1 MKAYRPY
8 IIKDIVLIACCL
20 ISLFVISPKVSNLS
34 TYKKSVA
41 TLDEKKANVLTLTG
55 ITAGASFA
63 VSALGDDTGS
73 PIANKLADFSGYF
86 LVITVAIY
94 IEEWLMAI
102 SGVLAFRLIIPL
114 GCILLLILSLWDN
127 PHTTKASIT
136 TGKVMAFALILA
148 VVVPCSTWISQQI
161 DIISQETI
169 SQRIE
174 NVEKDSKE
182 IIPEND
188 GNDNDSSFLS
198 AVSSLWS
205 KFIGGVKA
213 VVAKFNALIQ
223 NLLDITAAM
232 IVTSCVIPLL
242 VFVFLICITN
252 IIFGTAFKISDL
264 RKMKAHRHA
273 PWIKKDELDDEEYE
287 QIDYDIDEPQK
298 IIDHKS
304 TSH

>member
-20 ISLFVISPKVSNLS
+20 ISLFVISPKVSNLN
-34 TYKKSVA
+34 TYRKSVA

-63 VSALGDDTGS
+63 VSALNDDTGS
-73 PIANKLADFSGYF
+73 AIATKLADFSGYF

-102 SGVLAFRLIIPL
+102 AGVLAFRLIIPL
-114 GCILLLILSLWDN
+114 GCVLLLILSFWDN
-127 PHTTKASIT
+127 PHTTRASVT
-136 TGKVMAFALILA
+136 TGKVMVFALILA

-174 NVEKDSKE
+174 NVENDSEE

-205 KFIGGVKA
+205 KFVGGAKA

-252 IIFGTAFKISDL
+252 IIFGTAFKIPDL
-264 RKMKAHRHA
+264 RKMKAHRYA
-273 PWIKKDELDDEEYE
+273 SWIRKYEPDDEEYNE
-287 QIDYDIDEPQK
+287 INTDYDPEK
-298 IIDHKS
+298 IEKEQ
-304 TSH
+304 

>member
-102 SGVLAFRLIIPL
+102 AGVLAFRLVIPL
-114 GCILLLILSLWDN
+114 GCILLLILSFWDN
-127 PHTTKASIT
+127 PHTIKASVT
-136 TGKVMAFALILA
+136 TGKVMVFTIILA
-148 VVVPCSTWISQQI
+148 IVVPCSTWISRQI
-161 DIISQETI
+161 DIISQETT

-188 GNDNDSSFLS
+188 GSEDDSSFLS

-205 KFIGGVKA
+205 KFVGGVKA

-223 NLLDITAAM
+223 NLIDITAAM

-252 IIFGTAFKISDL
+252 IIFGTAFKIPDL
-264 RKMKAHRHA
+264 RKLKAHRHA
-273 PWIKKDELDDEEYE
+273 PWIKKDELDDEEY
-287 QIDYDIDEPQK
+287 DEIEKNEGSQR
-298 IIDHKS
+298 IE
-304 TSH
+304 

>member
-63 VSALGDDTGS
+63 VSALGDGTGS

-102 SGVLAFRLIIPL
+102 AGVLAFRLVIPL
-114 GCILLLILSLWDN
+114 GCILLLILSFWDN
-127 PHTTKASIT
+127 PHTIKASVT
-136 TGKVMAFALILA
+136 TGKVMVFTIILA
-148 VVVPCSTWISQQI
+148 IVVPCSTWISRQI
-161 DIISQETI
+161 DIISQETT

-188 GNDNDSSFLS
+188 GSEDDSSFLS

-205 KFIGGVKA
+205 KFVGGVKA

-223 NLLDITAAM
+223 NLIDITAAM

-252 IIFGTAFKISDL
+252 IIFGTAFKIPDL
-264 RKMKAHRHA
+264 RKLKAHRHA
-273 PWIKKDELDDEEYE
+273 PWIKKDELDDEEY
-287 QIDYDIDEPQK
+287 DEIEKNEGSQR
-298 IIDHKS
+298 IE
-304 TSH
+304 